1 MATAEL
7 NGSAIHL
14 VFEDDAQQELLGAA
28 MLRYQNAHPDVFMES
43 IAFAGIVLEWMKAE
57 DRIDRLQH
65 ALTNLMGAYER
76 SNHGGLAVAEA
87 TTDAREIL
95 VAEARP

>member
-1 MATAEL
+1 
-7 NGSAIHL
+7 
-14 VFEDDAQQELLGAA
+14 

-43 IAFAGIVLEWMKAE
+43 EAFAGIVLEWMQSQ
-57 DRIDRLQH
+57 DRITSLQN

-87 TTDAREIL
+87 MTDARE
-95 VAEARP
+95 AARAQPCR